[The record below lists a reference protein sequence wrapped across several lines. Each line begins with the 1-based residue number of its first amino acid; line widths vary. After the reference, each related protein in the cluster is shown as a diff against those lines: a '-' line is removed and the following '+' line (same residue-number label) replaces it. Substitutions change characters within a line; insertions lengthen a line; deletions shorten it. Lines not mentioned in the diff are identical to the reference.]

1 MSSKDYIFF
10 KKMLLFHNPT
20 ESWKTKKNAMSKLR
34 GVNTLSP
41 NDGVQPTFLPG
52 HTNSL
57 PVFHCNAQ
65 LTPSVPWQ
73 KDDQAK
79 ITRQKGESKKCFQE
93 RRGQLRKF
101 RRNQVE
107 LLLQDIT

>member
-1 MSSKDYIFF
+1 
-10 KKMLLFHNPT
+10 
-20 ESWKTKKNAMSKLR
+20 MSKLR

-65 LTPSVPWQ
+65 VTPSVPWQ